1 MDNIF
6 YKPCVYAHEGGDSKD
21 MKGGNMSN
29 KLRILSSKKSQDE
42 RISAEIQRLNS
53 ILKNMHESKRAA
65 ASELIKNIAFMSVT
79 LEDLQELI
87 KTQGPIVQ
95 FEQGSQKM
103 LVENPAQKSY
113 NTMVARFTT
122 ATSNLFALMPKDL
135 PDIIPM
141 SSEAKEEKPRDK
153 LAEFQ
158 EKYSK

>member
-1 MDNIF
+1 
-6 YKPCVYAHEGGDSKD
+6 
-21 MKGGNMSN
+21 
-29 KLRILSSKKSQDE
+29 
-42 RISAEIQRLNS
+42 
-53 ILKNMHESKRAA
+53 
-65 ASELIKNIAFMSVT
+65 
-79 LEDLQELI
+79 
-87 KTQGPIVQ
+87 
-95 FEQGSQKM
+95 M